1 MLHSESQ
8 AFMNQK
14 NTPGHPYIYSFL
26 LALGLMLICALLA
39 TSSYRSERK
48 EQEAAEQRK
57 IQEQHKE
64 FLSRKDKA
72 AADCIVSIKN
82 DMQDRLRQSTF
93 EDLLVLF
100 TPCSR
105 EEFLSLAGGTT
116 LPEDTETISEERAC
130 YFYSISYQS
139 DELYQLYTKAK
150 EEGDLADVAK
160 QLDKFQNRLSFSSIY
175 YNPTELT
182 VGSGSVLLYFYAPQP
197 YDSFSISDTGSHTL
211 TFRFDRDLKDY
222 VLLENDAVVYTPP
235 AKADNNSGSDSAGTS
250 GTNGG
255 SPGLHK
261 NDSAVSG
268 TNQTPAPTAKP
279 KQNDF
284 YDVYDYDDPDDFYY
298 DNEDDFDSYEDTEDY
313 YDEAWD
319 E

>member
-39 TSSYRSERK
+39 TSSYQSERK

-93 EDLLVLF
+93 KDLLVLF

-130 YFYSISYQS
+130 YFYSVSYQS

-160 QLDKFQNRLSFSSIY
+160 QLDKFQNRLSFSSTY

-182 VGSGSVLLYFYAPQP
+182 IGSGSVLLYFYAPRP
-197 YDSFSISDTGSHTL
+197 YDSFSISDTGNHTL

-222 VLLENDAVVYTPP
+222 VLLENDTVVYTPP
-235 AKADNNSGSDSAGTS
+235 AKTDNNSGSDSAGTS

-261 NDSAVSG
+261 NDSVVSG
-268 TNQTPAPTAKP
+268 KNQTPAPTEKP
-279 KQNDF
+279 KQDDF

-298 DNEDDFDSYEDTEDY
+298 DNEDDFDSYEDAEDY